1 MIEKT
6 TNQMAIYQPVILNN
20 QSNGNISTCDI
31 KQPIK
36 WQYINL

>member
-31 KQPIK
+31 KTTNQMAIYK
-36 WQYINL
+36 